1 MSYSITYP
9 PQLPVSERREEIAR
23 AIRDNQVVVVAGETG
38 SGKTTQLP
46 KICLELGLAE
56 NGRIGHTQP
65 RRLAARSVADRI
77 AEELGVEL
85 GKEVGYQVR
94 FSDHSSQSTCIK
106 LMTDGILL
114 AEIQRD
120 RMLKQYSTIIIDEA
134 HERSLNIDFLMGYL
148 SRLLPKR
155 PDLKIVITSATID
168 VDKFSRHFRDA
179 PVISVSGRSYPVDIV
194 YLDPAQQGEEVAGEE
209 GEGEK
214 NNTAKSVAHKN
225 TANDNDDDPLMTG
238 VMTAL
243 RSIRQ
248 HEREQR
254 SGPGDVLVFLSGE
267 RDIREL
273 ALALRKKQLADT
285 EILPLYAR
293 LSAKEQQRIFA
304 EHRGRRIVLATNL
317 AETSLTV
324 PGIRYV
330 IDSGLARISRYSV
343 QSKVQRLPIEPIS
356 QASANQRA
364 GRCGRVAPGIC
375 YRLYSEDDFNSR
387 TEFTDPEIMRTNLSA
402 VILQM
407 QLLRLGDIYQF
418 PFIDPPERRAV
429 NDGYRLLQELGALDE
444 NRQINNKG
452 RQMARM
458 PVDPRLAAMLLE
470 ANDQACLAELLVI
483 VSALSVQDPRDT
495 PADKRDAAR
504 EQHRKYAHP
513 ESDFLGWLLLWND
526 VENQRQELS
535 QSQFRKFCKSSF
547 LSWLRLREWRETHRQ
562 LLLAC
567 NQSGMK
573 ANRKPDW
580 DEETIKGLYE
590 SIHRSI
596 LAGSLN
602 QLGQKLKDGQYLGS
616 RGRKFS
622 IFPASA
628 LFKRLPKWIVSAE
641 LIETSR
647 LFATQAAR
655 IEPEWAEQAGQH
667 LIKREY
673 FEAHWSR
680 RRGEVMAYERVTL
693 FGLRLV
699 EKRRVSYSSID
710 PHAARTLF
718 IREGL
723 LTGQV
728 NLKAPFYR
736 HNQRLIREIK
746 AQEEKERRPDI
757 LVSEDQLFD
766 FYDQRMP
773 ENITGQ
779 AALDRWSRKQKNPG
793 QTPLHMQKTDVQA
806 REISEETQR
815 AFPDQAAVHHNQL
828 KLDYRFDP
836 GQQDDGVS
844 MTVPLA
850 LLPQL
855 TQEDIDW
862 SVPGL
867 LKERCIAIVKSL
879 PKGERKKLV
888 PVPEFV
894 QQALANVRVEDK
906 PPLLTLLREQAKR
919 LRQVD
924 LPPDAWQET
933 NVPEH
938 LRPTIKLLGDDGKL
952 LKASQN
958 LKALKKQFSK
968 ETASHQQ
975 NMPRHELECSGIKD
989 WEFGELPHSVT
1000 MEYGIT
1006 FVRYPAISDDGDSVS
1021 VVLMETA
1028 SKAEQVTAKG
1038 LARLY
1043 ALRTPQQRQM
1053 IGKQF
1058 ATVAKALGLKLIA
1071 QANDWQEH
1079 ALISCYRLQF
1089 ATSSDVPRTKAE
1101 FESRLSRGRAG
1112 LVDTAERL
1120 GRILKNSID
1129 QRFAIRSRLRDMSSR
1144 FPENVADI
1152 EEQLDYLFPDDF
1164 PQGVP
1169 EHSLS
1174 QYPRYLKA
1182 IESRLEKLPAQ
1193 PEKDADSAKAVSHLF
1208 KSWLTQ
1214 GGAGNDALSDFG
1226 WRLQELRVSLFAQ
1239 QLGTQYPVSIK
1250 RLQKRLDGAQS
1261 GDIHA

>member
-1 MSYSITYP
+1 MSYRITYP

-56 NGRIGHTQP
+56 TGRIGHTQP

-77 AEELGVEL
+77 ADELNVAL
-85 GKEVGYQVR
+85 GQEVGYQVR
-94 FSDHSSQSTCIK
+94 FTDHSSDATRIK

-120 RMLKQYSTIIIDEA
+120 RQLKQYSTIIIDEA

-155 PDLKIVITSATID
+155 PDLKVIITSATID

-179 PVISVSGRSYPVDIV
+179 PVISVSGRSYPVEIV
-194 YLDPAQQGEEVAGEE
+194 YQDPA
-209 GEGEK
+209 EK
-214 NNTAKSVAHKN
+214 DEDETAHDSTASNNTSSGRGQATDTS
-225 TANDNDDDPLMTG
+225 DDDPLLSG

-248 HEREQR
+248 HERQQR

-273 ALALRKKQLADT
+273 ALSLRKKQLPDT

-304 EHRGRRIVLATNL
+304 DHRGRRIVLATNL

-343 QSKVQRLPIEPIS
+343 QSKVQRLPIEPVS

-375 YRLYSEDDFNSR
+375 YRLYSEDDFTSR
-387 TEFTDPEIMRTNLSA
+387 PAFTDPEIMRTNLSA

-444 NRQINNKG
+444 NRRINNKG

-458 PVDPRLAAMLLE
+458 PVDPRLAAMLIE
-470 ANDQACLAELLVI
+470 ANQRACLAEMLVI
-483 VSALSVQDPRDT
+483 VSALSVQDPKDT

-504 EQHRKYAHP
+504 EQHRKYRHP
-513 ESDFLGWLLLWND
+513 ESDFLSWLLLWNE
-526 VENQRQELS
+526 VEKQRQDLS
-535 QSQFRKFCKSSF
+535 QNHFRKFCKSTF

-562 LLLAC
+562 LLLSC
-567 NQSGMK
+567 QQNGMK
-573 ANRKPDW
+573 ASRNTEW
-580 DEETIKGLYE
+580 DEESIKGLYE

-622 IFPASA
+622 IFPASG
-628 LFKRLPKWIVSAE
+628 LFKKLPKWIVSAE

-710 PHAARTLF
+710 PVAARTLF

-723 LTGQV
+723 LTGEV

-736 HNQRLIREIK
+736 HNQRLIAEIR

-757 LVSEDQLFD
+757 LVSEDQLFA

-773 ENITGQ
+773 VNITGQ
-779 AALDRWSRKQKNPG
+779 AALERWSRQHKTPR
-793 QTPLHMQKTDVQA
+793 QTELHMQKTDVQA

-815 AFPDQAAVHHNQL
+815 AFPDRAAVHHNQL
-828 KLDYRFDP
+828 KLNYRFDP

-894 QQALANVRVEDK
+894 QQALANVKVADK
-906 PPLLTLLREQAKR
+906 PPLLVLLREQAKR
-919 LRQVD
+919 LRNVD
-924 LPPDAWQET
+924 LPPDAWQESA
-933 NVPEH
+933 VPEH
-938 LRPTIKLLGDDGKL
+938 LKPTIKLLGEDGKL
-952 LKASQN
+952 LKASQD
-958 LKALKKQFSK
+958 LKALKQQFSQ

-975 NMPRHELECSGIKD
+975 NMPRHDLERTGIKD
-989 WEFGELPHSVT
+989 WDFGDLPASVT

-1006 FVRYPAISDDGDSVS
+1006 FVRYPAIRDDGDSVS
-1021 VVLMETA
+1021 VVLMETQ
-1028 SKAEQVTAKG
+1028 SKADQVTAKG

-1053 IGKQF
+1053 ISKQF
-1058 ATVAKALGLKLIA
+1058 ASVAKALGLKLIA
-1071 QANDWQEH
+1071 QASDWQEH

-1089 ATSSDVPRTKAE
+1089 ETSTQVPRDRQS

-1129 QRFAIRSRLRDMSSR
+1129 QRFAIRGKLRDLTAR
-1144 FPENVADI
+1144 FPESVADV
-1152 EEQLDYLFPDDF
+1152 EAQLAYLFPDDF

-1182 IESRLEKLPAQ
+1182 IEARLEKLPAQ
-1193 PEKDADSAKAVSHLF
+1193 SEKDVMSAKSVSALYRD
-1208 KSWLTQ
+1208 WLKQ

-1239 QLGTQYPVSIK
+1239 QLGTQYPVSEK
-1250 RLQKRLDGAQS
+1250 RLQKRLEAAQS

>member
-23 AIRDNQVVVVAGETG
+23 AIRDNQVVIVAGETG

-77 AEELGVEL
+77 AEELGVKL
-85 GKEVGYQVR
+85 GQEVGYQVR
-94 FSDHSSQSTCIK
+94 FTDHSSESTRVK

-120 RMLKQYSTIIIDEA
+120 RQLMQYSTIIIDEA

-155 PDLKIVITSATID
+155 PDLKVVITSATID

-179 PVISVSGRSYPVDIV
+179 PVISVSGRSYPVEIV
-194 YLDPAQQGEEVAGEE
+194 YQDPAEREQESESGTQADHSGEYAG
-209 GEGEK
+209 K
-214 NNTAKSVAHKN
+214 AKRAQD
-225 TANDNDDDPLMTG
+225 TDDDPLLTG

-273 ALALRKKQLADT
+273 ALALRKKQLQDT

-304 EHRGRRIVLATNL
+304 DHRGRRIVLATNL

-330 IDSGLARISRYSV
+330 IDSGLARVSRYSV
-343 QSKVQRLPIEPIS
+343 QSKVQRLPIEPVS

-387 TEFTDPEIMRTNLSA
+387 SAFTDPEIMRTNLSA

-418 PFIDPPERRAV
+418 PFIDPPEHRAV

-444 NRQINNKG
+444 NRRINNKG

-458 PVDPRLAAMLLE
+458 PVDPRLAAMLIE
-470 ANDQACLAELLVI
+470 AHQRACLAEMLVI

-504 EQHRKYAHP
+504 EQHRKYTHP
-513 ESDFLGWLLLWND
+513 ESDFLSWLLLWKD
-526 VENQRQELS
+526 VEKQRQDLS
-535 QSQFRKFCKSSF
+535 QNQFRKFCKTGF

-562 LLLAC
+562 LLLSC
-567 NQSGMK
+567 DQSGMK
-573 ANRKPDW
+573 ASRNQDW
-580 DEETIKGLYE
+580 DDEAIKGLYE

-622 IFPASA
+622 IFPASG
-628 LFKRLPKWIVSAE
+628 LFKKLPKWIVSAE

-667 LIKREY
+667 LTKHEY
-673 FEAHWSR
+673 FDAHWSR

-699 EKRRVSYSSID
+699 EKRRVSYASID
-710 PHAARTLF
+710 PGTARTLF

-723 LTGQV
+723 LTGEV

-736 HNQRLIREIK
+736 HNQRLIREIR
-746 AQEEKERRPDI
+746 AQEAKERRPDI
-757 LVSEDQLFD
+757 LVSEDQLFE

-773 ENITGQ
+773 ANITGQ
-779 AALDRWSRKQKNPG
+779 AALERWSRKQKNPR
-793 QTPLHMQKTDVQA
+793 QTDLHMQKSDVQA

-815 AFPDQAAVHHNQL
+815 AFPDRAAVHHNQL
-828 KLDYRFDP
+828 KLNYRFDP

-867 LKERCIAIVKSL
+867 LKERCVAIVKSL

-894 QQALANVRVEDK
+894 QQALANVRTEDK

-919 LRQVD
+919 LRNVD
-924 LPPDAWQET
+924 LPADAWQESA
-933 NVPEH
+933 VPEH
-938 LRPTIKLLGDDGKL
+938 LKPTIKLLGDDGKL
-952 LKASQN
+952 LKASQD
-958 LKALKKQFSK
+958 LKALKQQFSK

-975 NMPRHELECSGIKD
+975 NMPRHDLERSGVKD
-989 WEFGELPHSVT
+989 WDFGKLPESVT

-1006 FVRYPAISDDGDSVS
+1006 FVRYPAIRDDGDSVS
-1021 VVLMETA
+1021 VVLMETQA
-1028 SKAEQVTAKG
+1028 KAEQVTAKG

-1053 IGKQF
+1053 ISKQF
-1058 ATVAKALGLKLIA
+1058 ASVAKALGLKLIA
-1071 QANDWQEH
+1071 QASDWQEH

-1089 ATSSDVPRTKAE
+1089 ETSTDVPRDRQA
-1101 FESRLSRGRAG
+1101 FEARLSRGRAG

-1129 QRFAIRSRLRDMSSR
+1129 QRFAIRAKLRDLSSR
-1144 FPENVADI
+1144 FTESVADV
-1152 EEQLDYLFPDDF
+1152 EEQLEYLFPDDF

-1169 EHSLS
+1169 EQSLS

-1193 PEKDADSAKAVSHLF
+1193 PNKDAESARAVSRLYQ
-1208 KSWLTQ
+1208 SWLKQ
-1214 GGAGNDALSDFG
+1214 GGAGIDALSDFG

-1239 QLGTQYPVSIK
+1239 QLGTQYPVSEK
-1250 RLQKRLDGAQS
+1250 RLQKRLDAAQS
-1261 GDIHA
+1261 GDIQA

>member
-9 PQLPVSERREEIAR
+9 SQLPVSERREEIAR

-56 NGRIGHTQP
+56 AGRIGHTQP

-77 AEELGVEL
+77 AEELGVQL
-85 GKEVGYQVR
+85 GQEVGYQVR
-94 FSDHSSQSTCIK
+94 FTDHSSESTRIK

-120 RMLKQYSTIIIDEA
+120 RQLKQYSAIIIDEA
-134 HERSLNIDFLMGYL
+134 HERSLNIDFLLGYL

-155 PDLKIVITSATID
+155 PDLKVVITSATID
-168 VDKFSRHFRDA
+168 VDKFSKHFRDA

-194 YLDPAQQGEEVAGEE
+194 YQDPAEQVEESDQSGNEQNGRQDGAG
-209 GEGEK
+209 G
-214 NNTAKSVAHKN
+214 KSSSVQES
-225 TANDNDDDPLMTG
+225 DDDPLLTG

-273 ALALRKKQLADT
+273 ALALRKKQLTDT

-304 EHRGRRIVLATNL
+304 QHRGRRIVLATNL

-375 YRLYSEDDFNSR
+375 YRLYSEDDFNGR
-387 TEFTDPEIMRTNLSA
+387 PEFTDPEIMRTNLSA

-429 NDGYRLLQELGALDE
+429 NDGYRLLQELGALDDSQ
-444 NRQINNKG
+444 RINNKG

-458 PVDPRLAAMLLE
+458 PVDPRLAAMLIE
-470 ANDQACLAELLVI
+470 AANQACLAEMLVI
-483 VSALSVQDPRDT
+483 VSALSVQDPKDT

-504 EQHRKYAHP
+504 EQHRKHMHP
-513 ESDFLGWLLLWND
+513 ESDFLSWLLLWKE
-526 VENQRQELS
+526 VETQRQELS
-535 QSQFRKFCKSSF
+535 QNQFRKFCKTRF
-547 LSWLRLREWRETHRQ
+547 LSWMRLREWRETHRQ

-567 NQSGMK
+567 DQVGMK
-573 ANRKPDW
+573 SNRKPEW
-580 DEETIKGLYE
+580 DDESIKGMYE
-590 SIHRSI
+590 AVHRSI

-622 IFPASA
+622 IFPASG
-628 LFKRLPKWIVSAE
+628 LFKKLPNWIVSAE

-667 LIKREY
+667 LVKREH
-673 FEAHWSR
+673 FDAHWSR

-699 EKRRVSYSSID
+699 EKRRVSYSVID
-710 PHAARTLF
+710 PRAARTIF

-736 HNQRLIREIK
+736 HNQRLIRDIR

-757 LVSEDQLFD
+757 LVSEDQLFE
-766 FYDQRMP
+766 FYDQRLP
-773 ENITGQ
+773 EHVTGQ
-779 AALDRWSRKQKNPG
+779 AALDRWSRQQKNPR
-793 QTPLHMQKTDVQA
+793 QTALHMQKSDVQA

-815 AFPDQAAVHHNQL
+815 AFPDRAAVHHNQL
-828 KLDYRFDP
+828 KLNYRFDP

-867 LKERCIAIVKSL
+867 LPERCVAIVKSL

-894 QQALANVRVEDK
+894 KQALANVNIEDK

-919 LRQVD
+919 LRNVD
-924 LPPDAWQET
+924 LSPDAWQESA
-933 NVPEH
+933 VPEH
-938 LRPTIKLLGDDGKL
+938 LKPTIKLLGEDGKL
-952 LKASQN
+952 LKASQD
-958 LKALKKQFSK
+958 LKGLKQQFSK
-968 ETASHQQ
+968 ETATHQQ
-975 NMPRHELECSGIKD
+975 NMPRHELECTGIKD
-989 WEFGELPHSVT
+989 WDFGELPRSVT

-1021 VVLMETA
+1021 VVLKETA
-1028 SKAEQVTAKG
+1028 SQADQVTAKG

-1053 IGKQF
+1053 ISKQF
-1058 ATVAKALGLKLIA
+1058 AGVAKALGLKLIA
-1071 QANDWQEH
+1071 QASDWQEH
-1079 ALISCYRLQF
+1079 ALISCYRLHF
-1089 ATSSDVPRTKAE
+1089 ETSTDVPRDKQA
-1101 FESRLSRGRAG
+1101 FESRLSRGRSG

-1129 QRFAIRSRLRDMSSR
+1129 QRFAIRSALRDLSSR
-1144 FPENVADI
+1144 FPDSVADV
-1152 EEQLDYLFPDDF
+1152 EEQLDYLFPEDF

-1182 IESRLEKLPAQ
+1182 IEARLEKLPGQ
-1193 PEKDADSAKAVSHLF
+1193 PNKDVESARAVGRLF
-1208 KSWLTQ
+1208 KAWLNQ
-1214 GGAGNDALSDFG
+1214 GGAGNDHLSDFG

-1239 QLGTQYPVSIK
+1239 QLGTQYPVSEK
-1250 RLQKRLDGAQS
+1250 RLLKRLDAAQS